1 MIGTVEQVEEMR
13 KGAERI
19 GDMTHKVGHDIW
31 VEGINKGKIKM
42 PPLPKVW
49 RDTTPPL
56 RIKKS
61 EGVLERKKKKKA
73 KEAKKAEHR
82 LWGG

>member
-1 MIGTVEQVEEMR
+1 MS
-13 KGAERI
+13 
-19 GDMTHKVGHDIW
+19 HKVKHDIW

-56 RIKKS
+56 RRRKS
-61 EGVLERKKKKKA
+61 EGMLERRKREKA
-73 KEAKKAEHR
+73 KHKLAEVRRAERR
-82 LWGG
+82 LWGGSN